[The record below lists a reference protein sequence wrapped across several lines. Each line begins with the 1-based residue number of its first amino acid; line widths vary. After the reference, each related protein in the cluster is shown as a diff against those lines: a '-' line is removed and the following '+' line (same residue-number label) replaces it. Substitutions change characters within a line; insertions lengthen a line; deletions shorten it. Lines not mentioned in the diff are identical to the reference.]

1 MWVGRFDGS
10 MEMPTSSKLPIPI
23 VLRRFLKNWQNAK
36 FLEIATI
43 GIAVDGTVQKVH
55 EMAKRFPTL
64 IFIRSDPPLSIV
76 GLSCLLERQREV
88 PY

>member
-1 MWVGRFDGS
+1 VGWWFDGS

-36 FLEIATI
+36 FLKIATI

-64 IFIRSDPPLSIV
+64 IFIGSDPPQSIV